1 MRTLNEFLGK
11 AREINTRYAERN
23 LEDLQTPGESARS
36 NWISDQVSSD
46 LWSKANFKRA
56 WLPCNSSFVAM
67 LVRWLSTVR
76 ALINSSAAI
85 SLLVLLSAI
94 NFRMRRSVGERFF
107 KPGFSSSNL
116 SARV

>member
-11 AREINTRYAERN
+11 AREINTQFAAVN
-23 LEDLQTPGESARS
+23 LEDLQTRRESAS
-36 NWISDQVSSD
+36 KIGLDQLSSD
-46 LWSKANFKRA
+46 LCSNANFKSA

-94 NFRMRRSVGERFF
+94 NFRIRRSVGVRSF
-107 KPGFSSSNL
+107 KPGFSSANL
-116 SARV
+116 PARV